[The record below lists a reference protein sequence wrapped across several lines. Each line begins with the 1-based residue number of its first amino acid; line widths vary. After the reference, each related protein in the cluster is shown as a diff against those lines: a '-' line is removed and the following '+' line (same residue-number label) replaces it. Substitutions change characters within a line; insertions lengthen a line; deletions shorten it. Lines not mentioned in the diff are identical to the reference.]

1 MGNINSQL
9 LFLLFLGLTLL
20 QCQPKEKEFHVGV
33 APSVELDEVSLFS
46 FESCASKVSFIP
58 LVAPKD
64 TLINLSCPVY
74 ELIVNDKIYYA
85 SKCFNDLSIHSFDL
99 DGNHLKSWNR
109 KGDGPEEYPSLH
121 GLIVEKDQLYIN
133 TGRGTVLRY
142 GLPDF
147 DFKERIHLGDYNFVP
162 TVSLL
167 SPDRFL
173 LSSEPAGSEKSKIFH
188 TLNRTTKTS
197 TTLPIAT
204 LPYSGELNP
213 GMITKMEDGHLLSFG
228 LTDTIYHFRNDTV
241 TTFIS
246 LNFGDKSIAPDDFE
260 LNGEA
265 FMEKILLSQ
274 NYAFNTGQIDISDG
288 VLKILVYGIEKSSNF
303 NSEDLSTFPF
313 HDVFIHRDTGK
324 KKITKALL
332 GIRNKSYSSDGY
344 FYQVMQQEDWQR
356 ALDKAYFGKHEEKLR
371 KSIETLTDRED
382 PIILKYKVAF

>member
-1 MGNINSQL
+1 MRQIHSYL
-9 LFLLFLGLTLL
+9 LIICFLGLVFL
-20 QCQPKEKEFHVGV
+20 QCKPKENESSAGV
-33 APSVELDEVSLFS
+33 APSIELDETSLFS
-46 FESCASKVSFIP
+46 FENCASEVSFIP
-58 LVAPKD
+58 LLAPKD
-64 TLINLSCPVY
+64 TLINLSCPLY
-74 ELIVNDKIYYA
+74 ELIVGDKIYYA

-99 DGNHLKSWNR
+99 TGTHLMSWNR

-147 DFKERIHLGDYNFVP
+147 DFKERIHLEDYNFVP
-162 TVSLL
+162 TVSLI

-173 LSSEPAGSEKSKIFH
+173 ISSEPAGSERSRVFH
-188 TLNRTTKTS
+188 ALNRTTKTS

-213 GMITKMEDGHLLSFG
+213 GMISKMENGHLLSFG
-228 LTDTIYHFRNDTV
+228 LTDTIYRFRNDTV

-246 LNFGDKSIAPDDFE
+246 LNFGEKSISPDDFG
-260 LNGEA
+260 LNGGA

-274 NYAFNTGQIDISDG
+274 NYAFNTGHIDISEG
-288 VLKILVYGIEKSSNF
+288 VLKLLAYGIKKSPHF
-303 NSEDLSTFPF
+303 NREDLSTFPF
-313 HDVFIHRDTGK
+313 YDVFIQRDTCK

-332 GIRNKSYSSDGY
+332 GIRNKSYSKDGY

-356 ALDKAYFGKHEEKLR
+356 ALDISYFGKYEEKLL
-371 KSIETLTDRED
+371 KSIETLTDKED
-382 PIILKYKVAF
+382 PIILKYKVGF